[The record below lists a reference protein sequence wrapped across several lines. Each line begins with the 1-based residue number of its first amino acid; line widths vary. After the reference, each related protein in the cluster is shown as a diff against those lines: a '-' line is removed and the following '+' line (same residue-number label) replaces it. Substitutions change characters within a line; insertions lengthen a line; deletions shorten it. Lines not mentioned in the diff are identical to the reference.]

1 MTKFNVFGQMVEIEE
16 TAEEREERLNE
27 EAYEAYID
35 AITSAPD
42 TICGFNGAV
51 LYDGGETEED
61 ASLLPFLLEIGGVV
75 RE

>member
-35 AITSAPD
+35 GDA
-42 TICGFNGAV
+42 
-51 LYDGGETEED
+51 EED